1 MNLNKKANL
10 IENNNLTER
19 ANLMARANLTEAANL
34 NQMTN
39 LNQRT
44 NLNQNN
50 TLKNG
55 FRKSISMALIATL
68 VLSSA
73 VYASAGTMT
82 PTSPVLPQAGGQV
95 QIYLKPD
102 VNIIVDGQ
110 EKIFCDVNNEV
121 VYPIIYNGSTLS
133 LIHISEP
140 TRLGM
145 ISYAVF
151 CL

>member
-19 ANLMARANLTEAANL
+19 ANLMA
-34 NQMTN
+34 MTN
-39 LNQRT
+39 LNQRI

-82 PTSPVLPQAGGQV
+82 PTSPVLPQAGGQAQV
-95 QIYLKPD
+95 YLKPD

-121 VYPIIYNGSTLS
+121 VYPIIYNGSTYLP
-133 LIHISEP
+133 IRAISALMGENIE
-140 TRLGM
+140 GDAY
-145 ISYAVF
+145 SKAV
-151 CL
+151 LWGRP